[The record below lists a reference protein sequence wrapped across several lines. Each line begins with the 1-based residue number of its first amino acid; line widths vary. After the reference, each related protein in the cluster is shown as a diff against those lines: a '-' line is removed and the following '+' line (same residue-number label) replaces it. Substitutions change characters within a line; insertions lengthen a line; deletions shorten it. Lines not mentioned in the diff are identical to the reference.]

1 MCENLIFY
9 NGGVRKENFCTQE
22 LKENNRHLF
31 QLNPFVYFVL
41 LLPLIRPAVVA
52 QYPSIEGIA
61 TYLRLLSALIV
72 ALLYMR
78 FGKMNVPVL
87 VFLLM
92 QGALFLSTIYNGLD
106 TGAWFNSAASA
117 IALVLLVDLGC
128 RDFPHFLKG
137 GIACYLLLV
146 FVNLITI
153 LLFPDGMYQT
163 IYQTRNWF
171 LGYDNN
177 HLQTILP
184 GFCFAVCYAGYFKR
198 GAIPA
203 LYCIIAAITIILTQ
217 CAAAVV
223 SLIVLVCA
231 YLFIN
236 KGNGSLLNFRSFV
249 CIYYVL
255 FFLIVVFRF
264 QEVFGVLIE
273 GLGKNLTFTG
283 RTLIWDSY
291 MNSIAKAPV
300 FGYGVRSSASKLLMV
315 GTMPYTH
322 NHVLEVLF
330 SGGAL
335 FAVCWVLFFISIW
348 RICKPWRGNTVIKML
363 SACCFAL
370 MLTMI
375 VESYEGAS
383 QLYVPFTLLAG
394 YGRSLSECATVDW
407 DRLLNEK

>member
-1 MCENLIFY
+1 MYKNQLFY
-9 NGGVRKENFCTQE
+9 SGLVRKENSCIREPKVIAE
-22 LKENNRHLF
+22 LPF
-31 QLNPFVYFVL
+31 QLNSLLYFVL
-41 LLPLIRPAVVA
+41 LLPLIRPAIVA
-52 QYPSIEGIA
+52 QYPSFETLA
-61 TYLRLLSALIV
+61 TYLRLVSALIV
-72 ALLYMR
+72 VLLYMR
-78 FGKMNVPVL
+78 FGKMNVPVFS
-87 VFLLM
+87 FLLM
-92 QGALFLSTIYNGLD
+92 QGALFLSTIYNNLD

-117 IALVLLVDLGC
+117 VALVLLVDLGC
-128 RDFPHFLKG
+128 RDFSHFLKG

-146 FVNLITI
+146 SVNFITI
-153 LLFPDGMYQT
+153 LLFPNGMYQT
-163 IYQTRNWF
+163 LYQTRNWF

-184 GFCFAVCYAGYFKR
+184 GFCFAVCYAGFFRRK
-198 GAIPA
+198 AIPA
-203 LYCIIAAITIILTQ
+203 LYCAIATMTIILTQ
-217 CAAAVV
+217 SAAAIVALVV
-223 SLIVLVCA
+223 LTCA
-231 YLFIN
+231 YLFLN
-236 KGNGSLLNFRSFV
+236 KGNGTFINFRSFIW
-249 CIYYVL
+249 IYYVL

-264 QEVFGVLIE
+264 QEMFGVLIE

-291 MNSIAKAPV
+291 MGAIAKAPV

-335 FAVCWVLFFISIW
+335 FALCWVLFFISIW
-348 RICKPWRGNTVIKML
+348 RLCKPHVGNTVIKML

-383 QLYVPFTLLAG
+383 QLFVPFILLAG
-394 YGRSLSECATVDW
+394 YGQSLSERMSVDW

>member
-1 MCENLIFY
+1 MSEYQLLY
-9 NGGVRKENFCTQE
+9 NDDIRKENVCTQE
-22 LKENNRHLF
+22 SKEINRHLF
-31 QLNPFVYFVL
+31 QLNSFVYFVL
-41 LLPLIRPAVVA
+41 LLPLIRPAVLA

-61 TYLRLLSALIV
+61 TYLRLVSALIV
-72 ALLYMR
+72 VLLYMR
-78 FGKMNVPVL
+78 FGKMNAPVF

-92 QGALFLSTIYNGLD
+92 QGTLFLSTIYNSLD

-117 IALVLLVDLGC
+117 VALVLLIDLGC
-128 RDFPHFLKG
+128 RDLSHFLKG
-137 GIACYLLLV
+137 AIACYLLLV
-146 FVNLITI
+146 SANLITI

-184 GFCFAVCYAGYFKR
+184 GFCFAVCYAGFFKR
-198 GAIPA
+198 KAISVF
-203 LYCIIAAITIILTQ
+203 YCIIAATTIVLTQ
-217 CAAAVV
+217 SAAAVV
-223 SLIVLVCA
+223 ALVVLVCA
-231 YLFIN
+231 FLFLN
-236 KGNGSLLNFRSFV
+236 KGSGELINFRSFI

-291 MNSIAKAPV
+291 MDAIAKAPV

-335 FAVCWVLFFISIW
+335 FAACWVLFFISIW
-348 RICKPWRGNTVIKML
+348 RICKPCLGNTVIKML

-383 QLYVPFTLLAG
+383 QLFVPFILLAG
-394 YGRSLSECATVDW
+394 YGQSLSKCVTAD
-407 DRLLNEK
+407 